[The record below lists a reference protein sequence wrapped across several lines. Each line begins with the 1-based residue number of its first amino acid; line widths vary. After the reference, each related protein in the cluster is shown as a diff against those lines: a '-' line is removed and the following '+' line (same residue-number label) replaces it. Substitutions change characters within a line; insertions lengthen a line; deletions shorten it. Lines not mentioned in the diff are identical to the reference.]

1 MTSERIQNLQ
11 EFLTDN
17 MAVILFDKSNRLY
30 FSNFVSSAGAVVI
43 TKSKSFLFVDFRY
56 FEKAKK
62 TVENLEVVL
71 CERLYSQIGEKL
83 TEYKIKT
90 VFVETESLSVAK
102 FEALKQ
108 NNPQI
113 EISSQNIVEE
123 FIKNLRSVKSQNEVD
138 LIKQAQ
144 AITDKTFDY
153 ILDRIKVGRTEKE
166 IALEMEF
173 FMRKNGSEGIA
184 FDTIAISGKNTSLPH
199 GIPTDKIIENGDFF
213 TMDFGAVSGGYRSD
227 MTRTVAVGNVSER
240 QMFVYNTV
248 LNAQTEALN
257 AIKEGVVCRD
267 IDAIAR
273 NLIYNNGFEGCFGH
287 GLGHSV
293 GLEIH
298 ESPAFNTRDETVL
311 KSGTVI
317 TVEPGIYLENE
328 FGVRIEDMVLVTE
341 SGIINLTESTKK
353 LIIL

>member
-1 MTSERIQNLQ
+1 MTSERIQKLQ
-11 EFLTDN
+11 DFLTDN
-17 MAVILFDKSNRLY
+17 MAVILFEKSNRLY

-43 TKSKSFLFVDFRY
+43 TKSKGFLFVDFRY

-62 TVENLEVVL
+62 TVKNLEVVL

-199 GIPTDKIIENGDFF
+199 GIPSDKIIENGDFF

-257 AIKEGVVCRD
+257 AIKDGVVCKD

-328 FGVRIEDMVLVTE
+328 FGVRIEDMVLVTQ

>member
-1 MTSERIQNLQ
+1 MTSERIQKLQ
-11 EFLTDN
+11 NFLTDN
-17 MAVILFDKSNRLY
+17 TAVILFNKSNRLY
-30 FSNFVSSAGAVVI
+30 FSNFISSAGAVVI
-43 TKSKSFLFVDFRY
+43 TKSKGFLFVDFRY
-56 FEKAKK
+56 FEKAKN
-62 TVENLEVVL
+62 TVKNLEVVL
-71 CERLYSQIGEKL
+71 CERLYSQIGEVLKSQN
-83 TEYKIKT
+83 IKT
-90 VFVETESLSVAK
+90 VFVETESLSLAK

-108 NNPQI
+108 NYPQI
-113 EISSQNIVEE
+113 EISNQNIAEE
-123 FIKNLRSVKSQNEVD
+123 FIKSLRSVKSQNEVN

-144 AITDKTFDY
+144 NITDKTFEY

-199 GIPTDKIIENGDFF
+199 GVPTDKKIEKGDFF
-213 TMDFGAVSGGYRSD
+213 TMDFGAVSGGYCSD
-227 MTRTVAVGNVSER
+227 MTRTVAVGCVSER
-240 QMFVYNTV
+240 QKFVYDTV
-248 LNAQTEALN
+248 LNAQTESLKI
-257 AIKEGVVCRD
+257 IKEGAVCKD
-267 IDAIAR
+267 IDAVAR

-341 SGIINLTESTKK
+341 NGIINLTESPKE